1 MYIHNERGCPTD
13 GDKTHSTISKNSVDF
28 AHQALTL
35 SLGLILFKRDPDQR
49 VCNFFTVWHDRNK
62 PKFTHQGSSPARQ
75 CRPEINKLNPA
86 RYSDILLP
94 TFFLRRQPIKNK
106 IPINN
111 AGPAIAKELISIHQ
125 LDSSK
130 LPT

>member
-49 VCNFFTVWHDRNK
+49 VCDF
-62 PKFTHQGSSPARQ
+62 
-75 CRPEINKLNPA
+75 
-86 RYSDILLP
+86 LP
-94 TFFLRRQPIKNK
+94 SGTIVTSQNLRVKVHLRFG
-106 IPINN
+106 N
-111 AGPAIAKELISIHQ
+111 AALKLIS
-125 LDSSK
+125 
-130 LPT
+130 